1 MDICRKAR
9 AVMSFDTQMKE
20 CGSRDRGLSEF
31 VGVNHM
37 TEYVWRLPVG
47 EYNNGT
53 EGSTAE

>member
-1 MDICRKAR
+1 MDIYRKAR
-9 AVMSFDTQMKE
+9 AVMKE

>member
-1 MDICRKAR
+1 
-9 AVMSFDTQMKE
+9 MKE